1 MHDVAWGLRE
11 RTILAPPGGRTFAA
25 MDPHRKRRVRLVVA
39 LTAALALAGALVYT
53 SFSSASDAVD
63 PTHLLA
69 SATPGR
75 SYQLTGKVAKGSVS
89 RGSDVLS
96 FLLRDRD
103 GRGGAVRVAYR
114 GTVPDPFREGR
125 EVVLSGHYAGGRFVG
140 DRDSLITKCPSKF
153 QTAAPSGPK
162 RPAQ

>member
-1 MHDVAWGLRE
+1 MHELAGGVRE
-11 RTILAPPGGRTFAA
+11 RTILAPLRGRTFAS
-25 MDPHRKRRVRLVVA
+25 MDPQRKRRLRLVVA

-53 SFSSASDAVD
+53 SFSAASDAVD

-89 RGSDVLS
+89 RGSDLLTFV
-96 FLLRDRD
+96 LRDQN
-103 GRGGAVRVAYR
+103 GRGAAVRVSYR

-125 EVVLSGHYAGGRFVG
+125 EVILTGHYDGGQFVG

-153 QTAAPSGPK
+153 QNAAPAGPK
-162 RPAQ
+162 APAQ